1 MDRPLQIEVIA
12 YAPTAFYHCLHCE
25 LVWQQAGVGQ
35 ALHAEQLASGL
46 PEDLQKAYQD
56 LAAWIARLLAT
67 YCDRIAVKVIDAVS
81 MEGWWK
87 SLRYGARRYPAV
99 IVDGQVFTGGDFA
112 AAEAAIAQRVG
123 IPQATA

>member
-112 AAEAAIAQRVG
+112 AAEAAIAQRLG

>member
-1 MDRPLQIEVIA
+1 MKRPLQVEIIA

-46 PEDLQKAYQD
+46 PEDLQRAYQD

-81 MEGWWK
+81 VEGWWK

-112 AAEAAIAQRVG
+112 AAEAAIAQRLGV
-123 IPQATA
+123 PQATA

>member
-1 MDRPLQIEVIA
+1 MKRPLQIEIIA

-35 ALHAEQLASGL
+35 VLHAEQLASGL

-56 LAAWIARLLAT
+56 LATWIARLLST
-67 YCDRIAVKVIDAVS
+67 YCDRITVKVIDAVS
-81 MEGWWK
+81 VEGWWK

-112 AAEAAIAQRVG
+112 AAEAAIAQRLGV
-123 IPQATA
+123 PQATA

>member
-1 MDRPLQIEVIA
+1 MKRPLQIEIIA

-112 AAEAAIAQRVG
+112 AAEAAIAQRLGV
-123 IPQATA
+123 PQATA

>member
-1 MDRPLQIEVIA
+1 MKRPLQIEVIA

-46 PEDLQKAYQD
+46 PEDLHQAYQD
-56 LAAWIARLLAT
+56 LAAWIARLMAL
-67 YCDRIAVKVIDAVS
+67 YCDQIAVKVIDAVS
-81 MEGWWK
+81 VEGWWK

-99 IVDGQVFTGGDFA
+99 IVNGQVFAGGDFA
-112 AAEAAIAQRVG
+112 GAEAAIARCLGV
-123 IPQATA
+123 PQATV

>member
-1 MDRPLQIEVIA
+1 MERPLQIEVIA

-35 ALHAEQLASGL
+35 RLHAEQLASGL
-46 PEDLQKAYQD
+46 PEDLQKAYRD
-56 LAAWIARLLAT
+56 LAAWIARLMAT

-81 MEGWWK
+81 VEGWWK

-99 IVDGQVFTGGDFA
+99 IVDGQVFAGGDFA
-112 AAEAAIAQRVG
+112 GAEAAIARLLG
-123 IPQATA
+123 APQATA

>member
-1 MDRPLQIEVIA
+1 MGRPLQIEVIA

-35 ALHAEQLASGL
+35 RLHAEQLASGL

-56 LAAWIARLLAT
+56 LAAWIARLMAT
-67 YCDRIAVKVIDAVS
+67 YCDRIAIKVIDAVS
-81 MEGWWK
+81 VEGWWK

-99 IVDGQVFTGGDFA
+99 IVDGQVFAGGDFA
-112 AAEAAIAQRVG
+112 GAEAAIARLLSA
-123 IPQATA
+123 PPATA